1 MEPETVVCQGKEWTR
16 APIPGCPVKAKTI
29 HSDSRYFPVTS
40 TVWSGRHTV
49 TDGETVLTVE
59 LSAVH
64 DAGELGKSLT
74 YTGIVKRQTVTLD
87 RVLSG
92 MGYARAAT

>member
-1 MEPETVVCQGKEWTR
+1 MEPETIVCQGKEWTR
-16 APIPGCPVKAKTI
+16 APIPGESVKVKTI
-29 HSDSRYFPVTS
+29 QSKSRYFPVTS

-49 TDGETVLTVE
+49 ADGKTVLTVE
-59 LSAVH
+59 LSSVH
-64 DAGELGKSLT
+64 DAGKLGKSLT

-87 RVLSG
+87 RALSG